1 MEHARLTAL
10 FCTFSLL
17 KLCLTS
23 KNAGYHH
30 RLSVE
35 PNQCNRFVSV
45 EDQHELWILQPCR
58 FWLGESL
65 SGSCASASA
74 VIVIQEVITYVMCGN
89 LDDGCLKTHLAN
101 SRYVIFFMC
110 ILYTPQVVRGF
121 TDRILLLL
129 PFLISSIFFIIMIII
144 VVVTAVVLI
153 LVLHK
158 SNDSHHNNRNDSK
171 LSISPTTSNE
181 HDDGK

>member
-17 KLCLTS
+17 RLCLTS
-23 KNAGYHH
+23 KHAGYHH

-45 EDQHELWILQPCR
+45 EHQHELWILQPCR

-65 SGSCASASA
+65 SGSWASASA
-74 VIVIQEVITYVMCGN
+74 VIVTQEVITYVMCGN
-89 LDDGCLKTHLAN
+89 LDHGCLKTHLAN

-110 ILYTPQVVRGF
+110 ILYTQVVRGF
-121 TDRILLLL
+121 TDRISDRILLLL
-129 PFLISSIFFIIMIII
+129 LLLLFLISSIFFIIMIII
-144 VVVTAVVLI
+144 VVNGCC
-153 LVLHK
+153 
-158 SNDSHHNNRNDSK
+158 SYPR
-171 LSISPTTSNE
+171 PQ
-181 HDDGK
+181 